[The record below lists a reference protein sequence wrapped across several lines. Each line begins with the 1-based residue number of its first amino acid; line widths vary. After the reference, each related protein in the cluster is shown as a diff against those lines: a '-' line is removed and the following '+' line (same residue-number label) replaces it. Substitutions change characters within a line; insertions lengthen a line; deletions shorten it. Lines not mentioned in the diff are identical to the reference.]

1 MIFASPFWLLA
12 LPALAG
18 AAWLLRRGGGLAT
31 TLPGQWDRLID
42 PALRGPLAR
51 RLGAAGGARRRPA
64 LAAAALTTLALA
76 HPVIGA
82 GDVPAHPDLVGR
94 VLVIETAPGIDPGPQ
109 RRLAERLLGP
119 GAPPTALVAAAGEG
133 YDVVPLTE
141 DRAHLGRYLAVL
153 SDAVMPEHGRRPA
166 AGLAHA
172 EATLARAGA
181 VVAQTVFLP
190 AAAPPGGAVA
200 GSAGRSLR
208 VVLAHDDA
216 LRRAWRETAAAWGAR
231 LAGPEDLDAVRGDLE
246 AALTEEAATR
256 LPGGATDLRPWL
268 AAAAAACWLAL
279 FRRRAEA

>member
-1 MIFASPFWLLA
+1 MILASPFWLLA
-12 LPALAG
+12 LPALAAG
-18 AAWLLRRGGGLAT
+18 AWLLRRGGGLAT

-51 RLGAAGGARRRPA
+51 RLGAAGGARWRPA
-64 LAAAALTTLALA
+64 LAAAALTALALA
-76 HPVIGA
+76 HPVIDAGGA
-82 GDVPAHPDLVGR
+82 PAHPDLVGR
-94 VLVIETAPGIDPGPQ
+94 VLVIETAKGVDPGPQ
-109 RRLAERLLGP
+109 RRLAERLLAP

-172 EATLARAGA
+172 EATLARAGT
-181 VVAQTVFLP
+181 VVGQTVFLP
-190 AAAPPGGAVA
+190 AAPPPPEAAPPAA
-200 GSAGRSLR
+200 RSLR

-216 LRRAWRETAAAWGAR
+216 LHRAWRETAGAWGAR
-231 LAGPEDLDAVRGDLE
+231 LAGPDDLGAVRGDLE
-246 AALTEEAATR
+246 AALAEEAATG

-268 AAAAAACWLAL
+268 AGAAAACWLAL